1 MGGCVVCDGGEFSL
15 VLEVATV
22 SNLFTLEDLKIEG
35 ERDDSLGGAGGQLQC
50 PHSVGGGGLGTWLY
64 KCEDWEMCDSGYVK

>member
-1 MGGCVVCDGGEFSL
+1 MSPGRTNGCWTSMMGGCVVCDGGEFSL

-50 PHSVGGGGLGTWLY
+50 PHSVGVY
-64 KCEDWEMCDSGYVK
+64 